1 MIWERN
7 LIFLIIHRS
16 DPGLC
21 AAEVHNAMIKSFVS
35 LFWPC
40 APNRRC
46 FAGANVLAGKR
57 KWNENLSPFRTMY
70 DKPRSLV
77 AVCLPWQAPL
87 SPAGGT
93 NFSLYYENSFVDV
106 RGEKKRKEKK
116 NKTTALEQII
126 HHTQSGG
133 AWKGICFDLVT
144 KTKRLSLIAQMTQMG
159 LGVKSNKSPLP
170 SELDVNI
177 GHRAPT
183 CSSSRPWEMSLG
195 PRKPGY
201 TKANSMCLHVQTG
214 PGARTNMFHKL

>member
-1 MIWERN
+1 
-7 LIFLIIHRS
+7 
-16 DPGLC
+16 
-21 AAEVHNAMIKSFVS
+21 
-35 LFWPC
+35 
-40 APNRRC
+40 
-46 FAGANVLAGKR
+46 
-57 KWNENLSPFRTMY
+57 MY

-106 RGEKKRKEKK
+106 RGGKKRKEKK
-116 NKTTALEQII
+116 NKTTALEQVI
-126 HHTQSGG
+126 HHAQSGG
-133 AWKGICFDLVT
+133 AWKGICFDLVTKT

-170 SELDVNI
+170 SELDVNV

-195 PRKPGY
+195 PRKPG
-201 TKANSMCLHVQTG
+201 
-214 PGARTNMFHKL
+214 